1 MRRGFTLLEVLLALT
16 LMALVLSLI
25 QGAYSGASRSRALS
39 GTESREV
46 HAATVAL
53 DRLTN
58 ELASAFTST
67 ASPFRARATRFV
79 AASGFDG
86 WSTLTFVT
94 RLAPLPG
101 SLPGGEAE
109 VGYLV
114 ERDGDGVPKLRRRE
128 SRDVDGDP
136 EEGGIPYEVLPHVSR
151 FEVRCYDGTEWL
163 EAWDTEGREEEPRL
177 PLAVSVEVAWR
188 AGGGGD
194 EERVLRTSTPLY
206 RAQKATP

>member
-1 MRRGFTLLEVLLALT
+1 MRRGFTLLEVLLALA

-25 QGAYSGASRSRALS
+25 QGTYSGASRSRALS
-39 GTESREV
+39 GAESREV

-53 DRLTN
+53 DRLVN
-58 ELASAFTST
+58 ELASTFTSSAT
-67 ASPFRARATRFV
+67 PFRARATRFV

-114 ERDGDGVPKLRRRE
+114 ERDTDGVSRLRRRE
-128 SRDVDGDP
+128 SRDLDGDP
-136 EEGGIPYEVLPHVSR
+136 EEGGVPYEVLPHVSR

-163 EAWDTEGREEEPRL
+163 EDWDSADREEEPRL
-177 PLAVSVEVAWR
+177 PLAVSVKVAWR
-188 AGGGGD
+188 AGGEGE

-206 RAQKATP
+206 RARKEAP

>member
-16 LMALVLSLI
+16 LMALVLGLI
-25 QGAYSGASRSRALS
+25 QGTYSGASRSRALS
-39 GTESREV
+39 GAESREV

-53 DRLTN
+53 DRLAN
-58 ELASAFTST
+58 ELACAFTST
-67 ASPFRARATRFV
+67 ATPLRARATRFV
-79 AASGFDG
+79 VASGLDG
-86 WSTLTFVT
+86 WSALTFVT
-94 RLAPLPG
+94 RLAALPG

-114 ERDGDGVPKLRRRE
+114 ERDADGVPRLRRRE
-128 SRDVDGDP
+128 SRDLDGDP
-136 EEGGIPYEVLPHVSR
+136 EEGGVPYEVLPQVSR

-163 EAWDTEGREEEPRL
+163 DAWDTEGREDPPRL

-188 AGGGGD
+188 AGAGQD

-206 RAQKATP
+206 RARKAAP